1 LAPLAWVVRVPQ
13 TGFFLGAGLAVDLV
27 LAREVADLALLRVP
41 MMAEVMQRQK
51 KKKEGGNR
59 RDETT
64 LTDDS

>member
-1 LAPLAWVVRVPQ
+1 
-13 TGFFLGAGLAVDLV
+13 
-27 LAREVADLALLRVP
+27 

-64 LTDDS
+64 LTDDSWQLTKHKRAKDQWYQNIMIKGPILSNTSNT